1 MRELG
6 RVNER
11 LQVCD
16 KILIW
21 QFHAEASLNVPLS
34 IA

>member
-1 MRELG
+1 MRELEP
-6 RVNER
+6 VNER

-21 QFHAEASLNVPLS
+21 QFHAEACLNLPLNT
-34 IA
+34 A